1 MCLRQAD
8 GRCAILY
15 GVRVPRNRRASVR
28 HTFLSLGLGELAAAV
43 VFLVVASTV
52 VSPWLGDD
60 SSFALWAALV
70 PLVVVL
76 VQGGAYWLLARG
88 WVLRSSMPASVAQVY
103 RAFRVVDLALLAAGL
118 VGVLVRLPERPV
130 SALAVIGIWAFG
142 VVEYVNYFVVRL
154 AYPAR
159 GWVIDVRRGR
169 RPRLVR
175 DLAR

>member
-43 VFLVVASTV
+43 
-52 VSPWLGDD
+52 GDD

>member
-1 MCLRQAD
+1 
-8 GRCAILY
+8 
-15 GVRVPRNRRASVR
+15 
-28 HTFLSLGLGELAAAV
+28 
-43 VFLVVASTV
+43 
-52 VSPWLGDD
+52 
-60 SSFALWAALV
+60 
-70 PLVVVL
+70 
-76 VQGGAYWLLARG
+76 
-88 WVLRSSMPASVAQVY
+88 MPASVAQVY